1 MRRLCQSDSEEDEH
15 SSCLKMRRA
24 AESSL
29 SPVATTRK
37 GGERLPGGGGG
48 GGQCLFD
55 LGLSVL
61 APLRPQGL
69 ACFSFFL
76 FSGQERR
83 PAVFSVTPELNSP
96 QGVQEVK

>member
-37 GGERLPGGGGG
+37 GGERLPGGGG